1 MSSLKS
7 IVLLLVPV
15 LTMITVSFVS
25 CNSEKETEVRPVCET
40 LCNESSAEKNLPLAF
55 LRVQQCCNESIECPL
70 HENFYRVDCIKQFM
84 EMCSFSSTERT
95 KLTNL
100 KRWNTSCCDVNFS
113 TDNSTNSTECPSVNI
128 PVIVEW
134 KNVSFDRENDNLTK
148 IWKAEYWEFFLKM
161 VSQRCLKSTRR
172 EQIVY
177 QYPSYASID
186 NYEKKLV
193 YAFVSPQTYLV
204 MRLDRYTLFTV
215 ISDSF
220 RNVWVLLALSITTSM
235 ISGIIIWLL
244 ERRKNPLEFP
254 SSFWQGFREGTWW
267 ALVTMTTV
275 GYGDK
280 SPKSF
285 LARVYSAAWMILGI
299 IILSAFTA
307 EVSSGLT
314 SKYVR
319 QQGFFLGKEIA
330 VPVFSKTLFERE
342 LKGASI
348 IEKDSFHDLKKHVL
362 NKERGHKSVLH
373 EGCYPTNEPLQA
385 VRALGSYA
393 IGISAKSGSRF
404 RKCVRE
410 MAEKQFGSDE
420 TLMEQS
426 TSVPQRCQNSNHKIK
441 KGEHEKKQDFDP
453 FQLSLCVLYILNGIL
468 VTVVI
473 VGTAWDMIM
482 AKKQQKRKKEAVDDS
497 GSCRI
502 SIPEG
507 DGNIDIAVAVT
518 ED

>member
-1 MSSLKS
+1 MVDAADHDELEASRNELHG
-7 IVLLLVPV
+7 LLEKPQLAGIPV
-15 LTMITVSFVS
+15 LVLGNKKVLP
-25 CNSEKETEVRPVCET
+25 NVLDEKELVERLNLASIQDRET
-40 LCNESSAEKNLPLAF
+40 CCYSISCKEK
-55 LRVQQCCNESIECPL
+55 
-70 HENFYRVDCIKQFM
+70 ENIDITLQWLIQHSKSR
-84 EMCSFSSTERT
+84 ERT
-95 KLTNL
+95 NLTNL
-100 KRWNTSCCDVNFS
+100 RRWRTSCCDVKFS
-113 TDNSTNSTECPSVNI
+113 TDNSRNSTECPSVNI
-128 PVIVEW
+128 IVEW
-134 KNVSFDRENDNLTK
+134 KNVSFDRKNDKLTK
-148 IWKAEYWEFFLKM
+148 IWKPEYWKFFLKM
-161 VSQRCLKSTRR
+161 VSQRCLKNIRR
-172 EQIVY
+172 DHIVY

-215 ISDSF
+215 IRDSF

-267 ALVTMTTV
+267 AFVTMTTV
-275 GYGDK
+275 GCVDK

-285 LARVYSAAWMILGI
+285 LARVYSAVWMTLGI
-299 IILSAFTA
+299 IILSTVTA

-319 QQGFFLGKEIA
+319 QRGFFLGKEIA

-348 IEKDSFHDLKKHVL
+348 IEKESFHGLKEHL
-362 NKERGHKSVLH
+362 NKGRGHEIVLH
-373 EGCYPTNEPLQA
+373 EGCDTTDETLQA

-393 IGISAKSGSRF
+393 IGISANSGSRL
-404 RKCVRE
+404 RKYVRE

-453 FQLSLCVLYILNGIL
+453 FQRSLWVLYILNGIL
-468 VTVVI
+468 VTVGI

-502 SIPEG
+502 NIQEG
-507 DGNIDIAVAVT
+507 DGNIDIAVALT